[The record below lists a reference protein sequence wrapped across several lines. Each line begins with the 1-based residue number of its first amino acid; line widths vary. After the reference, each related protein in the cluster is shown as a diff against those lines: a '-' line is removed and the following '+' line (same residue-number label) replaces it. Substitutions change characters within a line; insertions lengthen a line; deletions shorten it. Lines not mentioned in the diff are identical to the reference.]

1 LTRLVLSLLGSYQV
15 TLEGRPVEAFE
26 SDKVRLLLAYLAVEN
41 DRSVPRGKLVGLF
54 WPEQDEGRAR
64 GSLSQALY
72 NLRIAL
78 GERPQTGELSG
89 SPIPGASVPFL
100 LVTPQTVQL
109 NPLSDQQVDVSLFK
123 ALQASCARH
132 PHHRLETCSE
142 CAHRLSQA
150 ALLYRGDLLD
160 GFALRGCQE
169 FEEWLLM
176 QREALHQQAAETLFH
191 LALYSE
197 GQGDYKSALIHARRL
212 VALEPLEEKAQRML
226 LRLLALDGQHAAA
239 LAGYQAF
246 RNLLAAELGVEP
258 EAETRALNARL
269 QAETGTAQQPLMH
282 LPASLTPL
290 VGRRDELVELTALVR
305 DPNTR
310 LVTVLGP
317 GGCGK
322 TRLALEVTRSLRYDF
337 PEGVFLVPLS
347 GLPSEQSLL
356 PAVASAVGVTFQEK
370 MGDVNKQLFGYLSEK
385 HLLLLLDSFEGV
397 LAGAGWVSE
406 MLHAAPY
413 AQVLVTSR
421 ARLNARGEQV
431 FILGG
436 MRYPPADQAQ
446 DVLEYSAVQLFVAA
460 AQRVKPDFEA
470 EDMKA
475 VVRICQAVAGM
486 PLGLL
491 LSAGWVGSYP
501 VGEIAMEIER
511 SLDFLTSEWRGVPE
525 RQQSLRATLDYSWG
539 LLSEAE
545 CEAFRKLSVFRG
557 MFSRQV
563 AHQVCGIGPRLLR
576 SLVDKSMLQME
587 SNGLYRMHDLLH
599 QYATEKL
606 AQQASEADRLSQR
619 HGSYYLGEL
628 PARGSDLKS
637 ARQRQALEQLD
648 GMIND
653 VQAAWE
659 WAAGQGEWALL
670 EGAVEGLCLYYNL
683 RCRYEEGKSACRLAV
698 ENLGAAT
705 QTGNGRLS
713 LRGWLLAWQA
723 NFCEQLG
730 EVEQAK
736 QLREAG
742 WEVLGQAQAVGQ
754 DIRRVQALVSQT
766 TISSATNLRLQLDV
780 YLHSAALYQELD
792 EPWWRARILISA
804 GEVANRLGEH
814 ALGLKLHQEALELS
828 REVGEPRRLGS
839 ALEFL
844 AYDHLILGQWE
855 TGSRLMHEAA
865 DAFRAAGDL
874 WAKANAELNLGAML
888 AWTGCYA
895 DARQVL
901 ESALPLLRQAGDR
914 YNIMYGTAALGTC
927 ELEMGE
933 YAQAVCILQTALE
946 SARRDGFGRE
956 EAFTLAMLGCVAL
969 AQGEVSQALTAMQE
983 GVSLYRIMQFSG
995 ELGMALGGL
1004 ALAQRGVGQAE
1015 PARAALQEALRIA
1028 VETKSRFTLLTLCA
1042 ALVVLLLYAGK
1053 VELAL
1058 QAYISARLIPMIANS
1073 RWFDDIA
1080 GSELLAKS
1088 ELLSPEARQ
1097 AAEQRGRGMD
1107 FIDLAAAVLA
1117 EMQ

>member
-1 LTRLVLSLLGSYQV
+1 LARLALSLLGSYQV

-41 DRSVPRGKLVGLF
+41 DRPVPRGKLVGLF

-64 GSLSQALY
+64 GSLSQSLY
-72 NLRIAL
+72 NLRSAL
-78 GERPQTGELSG
+78 GERPQTGDLSG

-100 LVTPQTVQL
+100 LVTSQTVQL

-123 ALQASCARH
+123 TMQASCARH

-169 FEEWLLM
+169 FEEWLLV
-176 QREALHQQAAETLFH
+176 QREGLHHQAAETLFH

-197 GQGDYKSALIHARRL
+197 GQGDYPSALIHARRL

-269 QAETGTAQQPLMH
+269 QVETGTAQQPLMH

-322 TRLALEVTRSLRYDF
+322 TRLALEVVRSLRYDF
-337 PEGVFLVPLS
+337 PDGVFLIPLS

-370 MGDVNKQLFGYLSEK
+370 MGDVNKQLFEYLSGK
-385 HLLLLLDSFEGV
+385 HLLLLLDSFEEV
-397 LAGAGWVSE
+397 LGGAGWVSE
-406 MLHAAPY
+406 LLHAAPY
-413 AQVLVTSR
+413 VQVLVTSR

-436 MRYPPADQAQ
+436 MSYPPADQAQ
-446 DVLEYSAVQLFVAA
+446 DVLGYSAVQLFVAA
-460 AQRVKPDFEA
+460 AQRVKPDFES

-475 VVRICQAVAGM
+475 IVRICQAVAGM
-486 PLGLL
+486 PLGILL
-491 LSAGWVGSYP
+491 AAGWVGSYP

-511 SLDFLTSEWRGVPE
+511 SLDFLTSEWRDVPE
-525 RQQSLRATLDYSWG
+525 RQQSLRATLDYSWS

-545 CEAFRKLSVFRG
+545 CEAFRKLSLFRG
-557 MFSRQV
+557 LFSRQV
-563 AHQVCGIGPRLLR
+563 AHQVCGVDPRLLR

-606 AQQASEADRLSQR
+606 AQEASEADRLSQR

-648 GMIND
+648 FVIND

-659 WAAGQGEWALL
+659 WAVGQGEVTLL
-670 EGAVEGLCLYYNL
+670 EGAVEGLCLYYSL
-683 RCRYEEGKSACRLAV
+683 RYRYHEGEHACQVAIKGLKNTLV
-698 ENLGAAT
+698 VGK
-705 QTGNGRLS
+705 RLS
-713 LRGWLLAWQA
+713 LEGWLLAWQV
-723 NFCEQLG
+723 NFCLLLGKVDIARQLADSSQEKLNQAETAG
-730 EVEQAK
+730 EDV
-736 QLREAG
+736 R
-742 WEVLGQAQAVGQ
+742 LGQALLWRKRG
-754 DIRRVQALVSQT
+754 DFEG
-766 TISSATNLRLQLDV
+766 NLPERLN
-780 YLHSAALYQELD
+780 YLQRSAALFQALD
-792 EPWWRARILISA
+792 EPWQQAGVLGSMGEITNRMGDHISGLEIHQQALALSRAA
-804 GEVANRLGEH
+804 GEPSRMA
-814 ALGLKLHQEALELS
+814 EAMI
-828 REVGEPRRLGS
+828 G
-839 ALEFL
+839 L
-844 AYDHLILGQWE
+844 AYDQLFYRSWE
-855 TGSRLMHEAA
+855 TGARLMEEAA
-865 DAFRAAGDL
+865 VWYRSMGDL
-874 WAKANAELNLGAML
+874 GSQAYGEHHLSVSLAWAGRFAKACEMMEL
-888 AWTGCYA
+888 
-895 DARQVL
+895 
-901 ESALPLLRQAGDR
+901 
-914 YNIMYGTAALGTC
+914 
-927 ELEMGE
+927 
-933 YAQAVCILQTALE
+933 ALE
-946 SARRDGFGRE
+946 KEHQVGDHFRIADGTVILGIVQMHGGWYSQATVTMQKGLEATRQGGYQRD
-956 EAFTLAMLGCVAL
+956 EAFVL
-969 AQGEVSQALTAMQE
+969 AQMGCLALLQKEASQAIVLIQQSVA
-983 GVSLYRIMQFSG
+983 SYRQMGFAG
-995 ELGMALGGL
+995 ELGMVLGAL
-1004 ALAQRGVGQAE
+1004 ALAQHILGLTESAWNT
-1015 PARAALQEALRIA
+1015 LQEALSIA
-1028 VETKSRFTLLTLCA
+1028 IKAHNRATLITLAA
-1042 ALVVLLLYAGK
+1042 ALVVLLVDSGRWEQAVEAYYAGMTDPI
-1053 VELAL
+1053 V
-1058 QAYISARLIPMIANS
+1058 ANS
-1073 RWFDDIA
+1073 CWFADMVGNRI
-1080 GSELLAKS
+1080 GLAR
-1088 ELLSPEARQ
+1088 ERLPEDVRQ
-1097 AAEQRGRGMD
+1097 AAEQRGREMD
-1107 FIDLAAAVLA
+1107 FFDLAAAVLA